1 MNWIKSIYLPVVIV
15 IILFGI
21 ILYYLFNRK
30 PYLEGFESQTWSTST
45 RDAFKKYLLSTNP
58 SWNEDLLNSRCDMYS
73 KDFGATDKDALYFTA
88 NKKWPLT
95 ETEKKIFFDIMKN
108 IPGPKKTDAEIQKH
122 IPEFKIKYK
131 PDSRQAIANSWPQS
145 IDDSKARE
153 DWGWNHQFDLKNM
166 TEDML
171 QNLQK

>member
-73 KDFGATDKDALYFTA
+73 KDFGATDKDALYFIA
-88 NKKWPLT
+88 NKINKCVSVALS
-95 ETEKKIFFDIMKN
+95 FLLFV
-108 IPGPKKTDAEIQKH
+108 PGIVV
-122 IPEFKIKYK
+122 FV
-131 PDSRQAIANSWPQS
+131 S
-145 IDDSKARE
+145 
-153 DWGWNHQFDLKNM
+153 
-166 TEDML
+166 
-171 QNLQK
+171 